1 LFDQCFVID
10 LLTLNQTPGS
20 PVLGAITWHPKY
32 GLQVIWARTTI
43 LAMGGA
49 GQVFRET
56 SNPRVATADGIAM
69 AYRAGAQLADMEFV
83 QFHPTTLYIPGA
95 ARALI
100 SEAVRG
106 EGAHLLDH
114 AGNRFMPAIHELAE
128 LAPRDVVARA
138 IVRQIAHQGGKHVWL
153 DCRHIQNFRTRFPG
167 IHSTL
172 NSFGLDPEKD
182 LIPVHPAAH
191 YTIGGVRTDLQTR
204 TSIPNLLAVG
214 EVTCT
219 GLHGANRLASNS
231 LLEGL
236 VMGAIA
242 GEQAASRADAGPI
255 TPHSIISTIEESNHA
270 ELDLDDVRSSLRSCM
285 WINAGV
291 ERTRR
296 RLDDACDML
305 DFWARYTLD
314 KVFET
319 PDGWEVQNM
328 LTAGALITRAALARD
343 CSIGTHTLND
353 ASGDEDRTRCFEH
366 AMWTRGNAQPVYTPR
381 ISDLDAEPGLCIES
395 RVEPISD
402 PSVSDTP

>member
-1 LFDQCFVID
+1 
-10 LLTLNQTPGS
+10 
-20 PVLGAITWHPKY
+20 
-32 GLQVIWARTTI
+32 
-43 LAMGGA
+43 M
-49 GQVFRET
+49 
-56 SNPRVATADGIAM
+56 
-69 AYRAGAQLADMEFV
+69 
-83 QFHPTTLYIPGA
+83 
-95 ARALI
+95 
-100 SEAVRG
+100 
-106 EGAHLLDH
+106 
-114 AGNRFMPAIHELAE
+114 
-128 LAPRDVVARA
+128 
-138 IVRQIAHQGGKHVWL
+138 RQIAHQGGKHVWL

-172 NSFGLDPEKD
+172 SSFGLDPEKD

-353 ASGDEDRTRCFEH
+353 TSGGEDRTRCFEH
-366 AMWTRGNAQPVYTPR
+366 AMWTRGNDQPVYTPR
-381 ISDLDAEPGLCIES
+381 ISDLDAEPGLSIES